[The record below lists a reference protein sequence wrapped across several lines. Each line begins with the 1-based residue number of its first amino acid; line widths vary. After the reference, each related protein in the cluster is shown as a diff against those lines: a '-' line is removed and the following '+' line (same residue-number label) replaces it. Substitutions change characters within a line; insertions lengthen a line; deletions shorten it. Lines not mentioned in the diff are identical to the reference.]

1 MSKLTRRSFLKLT
14 SSGAA
19 IGTLSLSTSTLAQE
33 SAETPPAGNTTL
45 PYPRQA
51 IAKLSELEI
60 NQPISFSYPDSSSPC
75 VLIKKGKSVPKGV
88 GPDQDVVAYSTLCT
102 HMGCPVLY
110 DQAAETFKCPCHYSI
125 FDPDKSGQMVTGQAT
140 ENLPQILLA
149 YDDAEEAI
157 LAIAVDGL
165 IYGRQ
170 ANII

>member
-14 SSGAA
+14 GGGAA
-19 IGTLSLSTSTLAQE
+19 VGTLSLANATLAQE
-33 SAETPPAGNTTL
+33 PAKAAPAGNTTL

-51 IAKLSELEI
+51 IAKLNELEI
-60 NQPISFSYPDSSSPC
+60 NQPVSFSYPDSSSPC
-75 VLIKKGKSVPKGV
+75 VLIKKGRAVPGGV
-88 GPDQDVVAYSTLCT
+88 GPEQDVVAYSTLCT

-140 ENLPQILLA
+140 ENLPQIVLA
-149 YDDAEEAI
+149 YDDAEGAVH
-157 LAIAVDGL
+157 AIAVDGL